1 MTVLLDN
8 SFVTSVPTAG
18 TSFITLFITVFPQ
31 IRLSRSSSPSIHL
44 SSVLVKD
51 TVPFMERART
61 FTAHTA
67 PQSTSLSCWRICTSL
82 SYFQLIL
89 MDSLSNKPLFYLGH
103 VLLQGKCQFIYYLVK
118 IVPSQPSSHSN
129 GSFKLQQLYTINITT
144 YSFSSILI
152 PRGSHEKTYDCE
164 GLNERLMTVKVYDCK
179 DLQKMLMIMK
189 VYKKGS

>member
-18 TSFITLFITVFPQ
+18 TSFITLFIAVFPQ
-31 IRLSRSSSPSIHL
+31 IRLSRSPSPSIHL

-51 TVPFMERART
+51 TVPFIGASEDFHRAYRT
-61 FTAHTA
+61 AE
-67 PQSTSLSCWRICTSL
+67 QRSTSLSCWRICTSL

-103 VLLQGKCQFIYYLVK
+103 VVLYGKCQFIYYLVK

-129 GSFKLQQLYTINITT
+129 GSFKL
-144 YSFSSILI
+144 
-152 PRGSHEKTYDCE
+152 
-164 GLNERLMTVKVYDCK
+164 
-179 DLQKMLMIMK
+179 
-189 VYKKGS
+189 